1 MSLAFFDPPLSGSTS
16 PARRCRA
23 GSKAEG
29 SIWTARSA
37 SASALGP
44 LEIGRPLGQEG
55 LDAFHEV
62 GGRGHLLLRR
72 RLELELLVHARVDPG
87 VEPALPA
94 GARARRPGPQT
105 CGPRSGRGFEGFRGP
120 DAVYQAP
127 LERLPGAD

>member
-1 MSLAFFDPPLSGSTS
+1 MSLAFFDPPLSGSTR
-16 PARRCRA
+16 PARMWSA

-44 LEIGRPLGQEG
+44 REIGRPLGQEG

-87 VEPALPA
+87 VELTLRA
-94 GARARRPGPQT
+94 GVRAGRP
-105 CGPRSGRGFEGFRGP
+105 RGQPLGQRV
-120 DAVYQAP
+120 DLA
-127 LERLPGAD
+127 LERVVGRDA